1 MIHGKPFHHRCTAS
15 CVLVKHA
22 TTVFIK
28 SEKESTDLKFT
39 SSLVVWIVSNCRGY
53 FNPQQKSDKKKIN
66 KYSFRPWSCLLLQ
79 LDVLDWHKIQWWY
92 FSQRFSLSQRKCFHS
107 LTNSNTFY
115 RWKINL
121 SLSLVD
127 KLTVTPFLQ
136 VSFTY
141 STFLCYNFL
150 LSLWLISWYKC
161 WYQADIGRCKR
172 PNQYISL
179 PVFNILLRAQEKGL
193 PSCHWQSFWEIGNQ
207 LATLSFGFSIS
218 GNHFL
223 TYKNRDSK
231 MCTSK

>member
-127 KLTVTPFLQ
+127 KLSNSDTVSTSLFHIFHFSLLQFLTFF
-136 VSFTY
+136 VTY
-141 STFLCYNFL
+141 QLIQM
-150 LSLWLISWYKC
+150 LISSWY
-161 WYQADIGRCKR
+161 R
-172 PNQYISL
+172 P
-179 PVFNILLRAQEKGL
+179 V
-193 PSCHWQSFWEIGNQ
+193 
-207 LATLSFGFSIS
+207 
-218 GNHFL
+218 
-223 TYKNRDSK
+223 
-231 MCTSK
+231 